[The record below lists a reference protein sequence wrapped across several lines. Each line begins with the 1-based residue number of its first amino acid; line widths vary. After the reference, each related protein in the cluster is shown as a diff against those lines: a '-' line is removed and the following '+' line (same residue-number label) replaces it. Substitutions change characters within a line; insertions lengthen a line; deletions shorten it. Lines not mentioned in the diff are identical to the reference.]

1 MHGQLSP
8 IDNIGPE
15 ELGLSQLMDLV
26 NSKRDELNEIIL
38 ATSST
43 LEGEATSQLIY
54 DSLKEIGSIKIT
66 RLAQGVPLGGELE
79 YVDGGTIMHA
89 LSRRIEM

>member
-1 MHGQLSP
+1 MIFLYK
-8 IDNIGPE
+8 
-15 ELGLSQLMDLV
+15 LV
-26 NSKRDELNEIIL
+26 SKRDELNEIIL

-54 DSLKEIGSIKIT
+54 DSLKEMGSIKIT